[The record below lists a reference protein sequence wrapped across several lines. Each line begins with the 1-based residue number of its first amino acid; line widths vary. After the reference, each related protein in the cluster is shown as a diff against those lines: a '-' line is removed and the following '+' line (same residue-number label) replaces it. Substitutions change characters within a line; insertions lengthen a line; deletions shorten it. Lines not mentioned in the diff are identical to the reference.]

1 MSEVDPG
8 YLEELLELLESED
21 EEERWLAKELLDDL
35 EEELFFLRVT
45 GGL

>member
-1 MSEVDPG
+1 MSEPG
-8 YLEELLELLESED
+8 YLEELLEMLESPD

-35 EEELFFLRVT
+35 EEELFFLRAT